1 MSNSVDGFARSKN
14 NGGALI
20 NVQDDN
26 LVAYRKQRK
35 HVITM
40 ISNTDKINS
49 LEKELSGIKEEMSE
63 IKQLLLK
70 VINKWQ

>member
-1 MSNSVDGFARSKN
+1 MSNSIDGFSRSN
-14 NGGALI
+14 NNMGALV

-35 HVITM
+35 HVTKM
-40 ISNTDKINS
+40 INDSDKINN
-49 LEKELSGIKEEMSE
+49 LEKELGDIKSEMSE

-70 VINKWQ
+70 VINK

>member
-1 MSNSVDGFARSKN
+1 MTNSIDGFARSKN
-14 NGGALI
+14 NSGALI

-35 HVITM
+35 HVNTM
-40 ISNTDKINS
+40 IGNTNKINS

-70 VINKWQ
+70 VINK

>member
-70 VINKWQ
+70 VINK